1 MVKMDFNALSKIMK
15 DAGVAG
21 AGGAGFPSYAK
32 LNKAADTI
40 ILNCA
45 ECEPLLKLHRQVLQ
59 FHAEEILDALSVI
72 AETVEATKVIIAVKP
87 SYKEAIAAVN
97 KYISNY
103 PNTEIGLLPEIYPA
117 GDEVI
122 TIYETTGRVVPPGK
136 IPIAVGVTVFNVE
149 TALNVARALRESAPV
164 TYKYITICGEVRNP
178 VTLKAPLGM
187 TYGEIIELAGGA
199 TVENPVLIA
208 GGPMTGSIAHKN
220 DVVTKTSN
228 AILVMPEH
236 QYIVAKRLT
245 PLSIDMK
252 RAMSVCCNCRMCTD
266 LCSRN
271 LLGHPIDPQRFMQ
284 VATSGVATDTKPYIG
299 TFFCSACGLCEMYA
313 CGQGLNPRTMISATK
328 GMLRKN
334 GIKIPDDIVADK
346 VSSTRE
352 YRKVPMERLTARL
365 GLEKYNL
372 PAPLSEELVGTKRV
386 KIMLSQSIGAPAVAA
401 VKAGDTVKAGDVVG
415 APAENA
421 LSLPVHASVNG
432 VVAEVTDKYVLIEA
446 K

>member
-1 MVKMDFNALSKIMK
+1 MDFNDLSQIMK
-15 DAGVAG
+15 NAGVAG

-45 ECEPLLKLHRQVLQ
+45 ECEPLLKLHRQVLE
-59 FHAEEILDALSVI
+59 FHAEEILDALSAI
-72 AETVEATKVIIAVKP
+72 AEVVEASKVIIAVKP
-87 SYKEAIAAVN
+87 SYKGAIAAVN
-97 KYISNY
+97 KLLANY
-103 PNTEIGLLPEIYPA
+103 PNTEIGLLPEVYPA
-117 GDEVI
+117 GDEVV

-136 IPIAVGVTVFNVE
+136 IPISVGVTVFNVE
-149 TALNVARALRESAPV
+149 TALNVARAMKENAPV
-164 TYKYITICGEVRNP
+164 TYKYITVCGEVKNP

-187 TYGEIIELAGGA
+187 TYGELVEFAGGA

-208 GGPMTGSIAHKN
+208 GGPMTGTIAHAN

-228 AILVMPEH
+228 AILVMPPH

-252 RAMSVCCNCRMCTD
+252 RAMSVCCNCHMCTD

-271 LLGHPIDPQRFMQ
+271 LLGHPIDPQHFMQ
-284 VATSGVATDTKPYIG
+284 VATSGVTNDTKPYIN
-299 TFFCSACGLCEMYA
+299 TMFCSACGLCEMYA

-334 GIKIPDDIVADK
+334 GIKIPADVVAK
-346 VSSTRE
+346 EVSSTRP
-352 YRKVPMERLTARL
+352 YRLVPMERLTARL
-365 GLEKYNL
+365 GLTKYNL
-372 PAPLSEELVGTKRV
+372 PAPLDETLVNAGKV
-386 KIMLSQSIGAPAVAA
+386 KIMLSQSIGAPASAC
-401 VKAGDTVKAGDVVG
+401 VKTGDTVKIGDMVG

-421 LSLPVHASVNG
+421 LSLPVHASIDG
-432 VVAEVTDKYVLIEA
+432 VVAEVADKYVVIEA